1 MKMVIHANYFQDPA
15 LEEYFRADR
24 NNKVVFT
31 DYACMEAYKGN
42 AIKSI
47 YKSLQIVSR
56 YPDQVIVLKST
67 SPTVRVGDESQDA
80 QQDLEDPSQTRDFAG
95 FCDQVRQAVQG

>member
-1 MKMVIHANYFQDPA
+1 MKMVIDANYLQDPS

-31 DYACMEAYKGN
+31 DYACMEAYKGD
-42 AIKSI
+42 AIRNI

-56 YPDQVIVLKST
+56 YPDQVIVLKPT

-80 QQDLEDPSQTRDFAG
+80 QRYLDA
-95 FCDQVRQAVQG
+95 